1 MNTSSRKAKG
11 RRLQQQVRDMLRIK
25 YDDVLVD
32 DDIQSIGMG
41 QSGSDIVLSPLAKK
55 YIPLD
60 IECKAQESLNIWGAL
75 SQAESNTTED
85 RVPVVVFKRNRS
97 KTYIC
102 MEFYTFVDKFLKK

>member
-11 RRLQQQVRDMLRIK
+11 RRLQQEVRDALRSK

-41 QSGSDIVLSPLAKK
+41 QSGADIVLSPLAKK
-55 YIPLD
+55 HIPID
-60 IECKAQESLNIWGAL
+60 IECKAQESLNIWSAL
-75 SQAESNTTED
+75 SQAESNSTAD

-102 MEFYTFVDKFLKK
+102 MEFDAFIDKFLKK